1 MTSDVT
7 EAQPAFY
14 GWRVVKGTLA
24 VAFVA
29 WGFALYGPSV
39 YIDALSRIHGWST
52 SSVSLALSMAFLVN
66 ALSIGFVGTLIG
78 RHGPQAVMSVG
89 AIVMASGIAALGLVS
104 EPWQMVVAFVAMG
117 LGWSCLSTIAVS
129 ATIAPWFEKYQGRAI
144 STALLGAS
152 LGGMLG
158 VPITLL
164 LVQGLGFSNAMTA
177 IGVIVVVTVLPISL
191 FVLKRRPQDLGLWP
205 DGMPPEARETPID
218 DRQWTRASAL
228 KTFALRST
236 IITFGL
242 ALMVQLGFL
251 SQQVKLL
258 QTEISPTLTGLTVL
272 ASGSLAFAGR
282 VVLARLADQVNI
294 RVAAALVL
302 VLAAVG
308 LLVAAWAQTGVWLIV
323 GVLLFGLNV
332 GNLTTLPALIVRRE
346 FGAASF
352 GKVFGITGTFMQL
365 LNACGPALF
374 GLLHDSTGG
383 YQTPILI
390 AAIVMLAGSLLITYG
405 QWPGQRLKA
414 IN

>member
-7 EAQPAFY
+7 DAQPAFY

-78 RHGPQAVMSVG
+78 RHGPRAVMSVG
-89 AIVMASGIAALGLVS
+89 AIVMASGIATLGLVS
-104 EPWQMVVAFVAMG
+104 EPWQMVAAFVAMG

-164 LVQGLGFSNAMTA
+164 LVQGLGFTNAMTA

-383 YQTPILI
+383 YQVPILI

-405 QWPGQRLKA
+405 QWPGQRVKA

>member
-1 MTSDVT
+1 MTKKEPV
-7 EAQPAFY
+7 FY
-14 GWRVVKGTLA
+14 GWRVVQGTLL

-29 WGFALYGPSV
+29 WAFALYGPSV

-52 SSVSLALSMAFLVN
+52 ASVSLALSMAFLVN
-66 ALSIGFVGTLIG
+66 ALSIGFVGTWVG
-78 RHGPQAVMSVG
+78 RHGPQVVMSVG
-89 AIVMASGIAALGLVS
+89 AVVMATGIVALGFVT
-104 EPWQMVVAFVAMG
+104 EPWQMVAAFVTMG

-129 ATIAPWFEKYQGRAI
+129 ATIAPWFEKFQGKAI
-144 STALLGAS
+144 STAFLGAS

-164 LVQGLGFSNAMTA
+164 LVEGLGFTMAMTA
-177 IGVIVVVTVLPISL
+177 IGVTIIVSILPISIW
-191 FVLKRRPQDLGLWP
+191 VLRRRPQDMGLWP
-205 DGMPPEARETPID
+205 DGMAPETRQTPID
-218 DRQWTRASAL
+218 EQQWTRAQAL

-258 QTEISPTLTGLTVL
+258 QTEISPTLTGLTIL

-282 VVLARLADQVNI
+282 VVLARIADQVNI
-294 RVAAALVL
+294 RVAGAVVL
-302 VLAAVG
+302 VLAAIG
-308 LLVAAWAQTGVWLIV
+308 LLVAALSHTALWLIV

-352 GKVFGITGTFMQL
+352 GKVFGVTGTFMQL

-383 YQTPILI
+383 YKAPILL
-390 AAIVMLAGSLLITYG
+390 AAVVMLFGSLLITYG
-405 QWPGQRLKA
+405 QWPGQSARA
-414 IN
+414 THRQQG

>member
-1 MTSDVT
+1 MTTSN
-7 EAQPAFY
+7 PSFY

-39 YIDALSRIHGWST
+39 YIDALSRTHGWST
-52 SSVSLALSMAFLVN
+52 SEVSLALSMAFLVN
-66 ALSIGFVGTLIG
+66 AVSIGFVGTLVG
-78 RHGPQAVMSVG
+78 RHGPQGVMSVG
-89 AIVMASGIAALGLVS
+89 AIIMASGIVALGFVT
-104 EPWQMVVAFVAMG
+104 EPWQMVAGFVLMG

-129 ATIAPWFEKYQGRAI
+129 ATIAPWFEKFQGRAI

-158 VPITLL
+158 VPVTLL
-164 LVQGLGFSNAMTA
+164 LVQALGLTYAMLA
-177 IGVIVVVTVLPISL
+177 IGIIVVVTVLPISV
-191 FVLKRRPQDLGLWP
+191 FVLRRRPQDMGLWP
-205 DGMPPEARETPID
+205 DGLPPEVREIAVD
-218 DRQWTRASAL
+218 ERQWTRGQAL

-258 QTEISPTLTGLTVL
+258 QTEISVTLTGLTVL

-302 VLAAVG
+302 LLAAAG
-308 LLVAAWAQTGVWLIV
+308 LALAALAQTGVWLIV
-323 GVLLFGLNV
+323 GVLLFGFNV

-374 GLLHDSTGG
+374 GLLHDTTGG
-383 YQTPILI
+383 YQVPMLM
-390 AAIVMLAGSLLITYG
+390 AAAVMVFGSGLITYG
-405 QWPGQRLKA
+405 QWPWTPGQRPGH
-414 IN
+414 